1 MKPISNR
8 FTKYQIRTYM
18 KSLRKLYKALRRRRK
33 SFPGGSVSKNPP
45 PMQETWVQSLD
56 WEDPLE
62 EGMATH
68 SRILAWRILMDRG
81 AWQAIVRGVTEESDT
96 TEWLSTAQHKK
107 QLVAQKWWYSNIEKI
122 QLDTL
127 LEVTVIPLTHPLSLS
142 LPHFGIKG
150 FEVLL
155 FGNILLND
163 ALLHSIVFWKDLPRF
178 TYKTIL
184 PPNYITGNVST
195 GAPWY
200 SRGTGSRTPFPPRP
214 RIPKS
219 RMLKSLK

>member
-1 MKPISNR
+1 MR
-8 FTKYQIRTYM
+8 
-18 KSLRKLYKALRRRRK
+18 
-33 SFPGGSVSKNPP
+33 
-45 PMQETWVQSLD
+45 ETWVRSLD

-68 SRILAWRILMDRG
+68 SRILARIFPMDRG
-81 AWQAIVRGVTEESDT
+81 TWQAIVHGVAEESDM
-96 TEWLSTAQHKK
+96 TERLSTAQHKM
-107 QLVAQKWWYSNIEKI
+107 QLVSQKWRYSNIEKI
-122 QLDTL
+122 QLGTL
-127 LEVTVIPLTHPLSLS
+127 LEVTVIPLTQPLPLS

-195 GAPWY
+195 VASWY
-200 SRGTGSRTPFPPRP
+200 SRGTGSRTPFPPCT
-214 RIPKS
+214 RITKIQDAQIFYTKWCS
-219 RMLKSLK
+219 IYI

>member
-81 AWQAIVRGVTEESDT
+81 AWQAAVHGAAESDT
-96 TEWLSTAQHKK
+96 TERLSSSSHTM
-107 QLVAQKWWYSNIEKI
+107 
-122 QLDTL
+122 LDA
-127 LEVTVIPLTHPLSLS
+127 S
-142 LPHFGIKG
+142 
-150 FEVLL
+150 
-155 FGNILLND
+155 
-163 ALLHSIVFWKDLPRF
+163 
-178 TYKTIL
+178 
-184 PPNYITGNVST
+184 VSV
-195 GAPWY
+195 
-200 SRGTGSRTPFPPRP
+200 
-214 RIPKS
+214 
-219 RMLKSLK
+219 